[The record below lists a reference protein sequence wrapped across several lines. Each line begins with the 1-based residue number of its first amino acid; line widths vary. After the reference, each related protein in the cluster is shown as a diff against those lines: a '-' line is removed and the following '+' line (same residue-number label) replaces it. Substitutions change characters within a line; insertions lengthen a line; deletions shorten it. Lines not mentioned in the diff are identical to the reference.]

1 MPNFQKVQESL
12 DKIINALFA
21 MKDAFKEEGPSAEP
35 AQPKK
40 AHQPPEV
47 KSLAAA
53 GTGEDYGS
61 FEALK
66 KALQSDKWPEA
77 VNPNLICDPDNE
89 ADKVERGRG
98 IIELMIEEDLKGL
111 KILDI
116 GCGEGHTVSISTEYG
131 TAMSVGYDIVENERW
146 SGLAGDKQNVLY
158 TTDFEKVKEQGPF
171 DVIVIFDVL
180 DHLKGEAPASLLEK
194 AKSVLSEN
202 GKIYVRC
209 HPFTSRHA
217 THLYHDINKAYVHLV
232 FSDEELAELVPESK
246 YREDS
251 IRVIYPV
258 KTYTEFVEQAGLKI
272 ANRRDI
278 TERVEPFFKIPK
290 IAERIMKNCN
300 TQKFPDFQLTL
311 QFIDFVLK
319 KQ

>member
-21 MKDAFKEEGPSAEP
+21 MKDAFKEDGPAEA

-40 AHQPPEV
+40 AQPVEV
-47 KSLAAA
+47 RSLAAA
-53 GTGEDYGS
+53 GTAEDYGS
-61 FEALK
+61 FDALK

-77 VNPNLICDPDNE
+77 VNPNLICDPNND

-116 GCGEGHTVSISTEYG
+116 GCGEGHTASISTEYG
-131 TAMSVGYDIVENERW
+131 TTMSVGYDIVESERW
-146 SGLAGDKQNVLY
+146 AGFAADKKNLLY

-180 DHLKGEAPASLLEK
+180 DHIKGETPVALLEK
-194 AKSVLSEN
+194 AKSVLSDE
-202 GKIYVRC
+202 GKIYMRC

-232 FSDEELAELVPESK
+232 FSDEELAELVPSSEHQ
-246 YREDS
+246 EDS

-258 KTYTEFVEQAGLKI
+258 KTYTEFVDQAGLKI
-272 ANRRDI
+272 GNRRDI

-290 IAERIMKNCN
+290 IAERIMKN
-300 TQKFPDFQLTL
+300 TQTTKFPDFQLTL